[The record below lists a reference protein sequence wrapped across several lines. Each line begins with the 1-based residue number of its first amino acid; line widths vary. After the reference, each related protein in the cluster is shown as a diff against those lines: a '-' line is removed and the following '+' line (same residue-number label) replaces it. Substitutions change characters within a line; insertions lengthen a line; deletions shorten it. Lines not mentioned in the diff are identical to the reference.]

1 MSIVA
6 IVQAR
11 LNSARFPEKVLKKID
26 NQTIVQIINNKLKN
40 SNQIDKIV
48 FAIPKNSKE
57 KKLYNHLKK
66 LKMNIFRGNEK
77 DVLDRYYKAAKE
89 NNAKIIVRITSDC
102 PLIDSRLINKM
113 ISFFK
118 KNRFDYISNTIVPT
132 YPDGLDVEIFT
143 FNSLKYA
150 WNKAK
155 AKLDREHVTKYLLE
169 SNSIKKYNIKNNKD
183 FSNLRWTVDTKIDFK
198 IVKMIYTKFKGQKK
212 FNLEKAVNYCLKNK
226 FFQKNNFLKRNYKL
240 LTKSNL
246 MWDRAKK
253 FIPGGN
259 LMISKNPN
267 LFLPGKWP
275 TYFQKTK
282 GCYIWGLDGKKYIDL
297 SIMGAG
303 TNILGYSNNL
313 VDKSVISNLKKGNL
327 STLNCP
333 EEVELAERIINI
345 NPWADKTLF
354 ARTGGEANAIAVR
367 LARAY
372 TGKDNIAVCGYHGW
386 HDWYLAAS
394 KNNEKVMKKEHLPFY
409 SSVGVPKSLRNSLLI
424 FNYNNIT
431 SLKKLIS
438 TNKNIAAIKM
448 EVIRNEKPKN
458 NFLHEVKKIA
468 MKNNIV
474 LIFDECTTGFRETFG
489 GIHQKYNVTPDIA
502 IYGKSLGNGYPITCV
517 VGKKDLMKMKEKTFM
532 SSTFWTD
539 RIGPTAALKTL
550 DVMEKT
556 KSWEIITEK
565 GKKIQNF
572 WELMSQKYKL
582 DLKIKGIPALSNFE
596 FKTHKHGILKTFIT
610 DEMLKQNFLANNVV
624 YLSIAHSDEILKK
637 YFEKIKNIFSKISQF
652 NNDKKIEDYLS
663 QNISAMS
670 FRK

>member
-1 MSIVA
+1 M
-6 IVQAR
+6 
-11 LNSARFPEKVLKKID
+11 
-26 NQTIVQIINNKLKN
+26 T
-40 SNQIDKIV
+40 
-48 FAIPKNSKE
+48 
-57 KKLYNHLKK
+57 
-66 LKMNIFRGNEK
+66 
-77 DVLDRYYKAAKE
+77 
-89 NNAKIIVRITSDC
+89 
-102 PLIDSRLINKM
+102 
-113 ISFFK
+113 
-118 KNRFDYISNTIVPT
+118 
-132 YPDGLDVEIFT
+132 
-143 FNSLKYA
+143 
-150 WNKAK
+150 
-155 AKLDREHVTKYLLE
+155 
-169 SNSIKKYNIKNNKD
+169 
-183 FSNLRWTVDTKIDFK
+183 
-198 IVKMIYTKFKGQKK
+198 
-212 FNLEKAVNYCLKNK
+212 
-226 FFQKNNFLKRNYKL
+226 
-240 LTKSNL
+240 
-246 MWDRAKK
+246 
-253 FIPGGN
+253 
-259 LMISKNPN
+259 
-267 LFLPGKWP
+267 
-275 TYFQKTK
+275 
-282 GCYIWGLDGKKYIDL
+282 
-297 SIMGAG
+297 
-303 TNILGYSNNL
+303 
-313 VDKSVISNLKKGNL
+313 
-327 STLNCP
+327 
-333 EEVELAERIINI
+333 NI

-386 HDWYLAAS
+386 HDWYLSAS

-572 WELMSQKYKL
+572 WELMSQK
-582 DLKIKGIPALSNFE
+582 
-596 FKTHKHGILKTFIT
+596 
-610 DEMLKQNFLANNVV
+610 
-624 YLSIAHSDEILKK
+624 
-637 YFEKIKNIFSKISQF
+637 NI
-652 NNDKKIEDYLS
+652 N
-663 QNISAMS
+663 
-670 FRK
+670 